1 DDTASHGWVHKALVA
16 ARLKNAQS
24 AYHSLFML
32 MADHI
37 YYTSLMTDHYTHGG
51 WGVFCTDTSIGTVG
65 VLDEM
70 LLYSNT
76 GVIEVLPALPD
87 EWSEGSIKGLRARTN
102 AKVDVEWTSDSA
114 KVTITSDKAQTVKI
128 GVHGGEEKTVSFS
141 PGEAKTITLS
151 R

>member
-1 DDTASHGWVHKALVA
+1 MA
-16 ARLKNAQS
+16 ARLKNAGS
-24 AYHSLFML
+24 AYHSLYML

-76 GVIEVLPALPD
+76 GVIEALPALPE
-87 EWSEGSIKGLRARTN
+87 EWSEGSITGLRARTN
-102 AKVDVEWTSDSA
+102 AQVDLTWTA
-114 KVTITSDKAQTVKI
+114 GTVKMTITSDRAQTIRVSAY
-128 GVHGGEEKTVSFS
+128 GGEEKDVTFAA
-141 PGEAKTITLS
+141 GETKAIAL
-151 R
+151 RRGE